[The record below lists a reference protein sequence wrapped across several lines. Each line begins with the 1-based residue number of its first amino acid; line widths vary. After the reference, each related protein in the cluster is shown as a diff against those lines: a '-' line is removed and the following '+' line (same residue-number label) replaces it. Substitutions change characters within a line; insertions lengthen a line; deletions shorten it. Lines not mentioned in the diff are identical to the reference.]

1 MLPVALLA
9 FMGILLG
16 LGSSFSSESMIKT
29 VKIISGK
36 PAVKIIFQFMSTIG
50 GFAFASTC
58 HVCNGH
64 SVGVSS
70 ERKRNCCVFRFR
82 RLYGDEFSD

>member
-1 MLPVALLA
+1 MAVKKKKATFWEFFQGLGKTFMLPVALLA
-9 FMGILLG
+9 FMGKAR
-16 LGSSFSSESMIKT
+16 SENYFPIY
-29 VKIISGK
+29 VDNWWFC
-36 PAVKIIFQFMSTIG
+36 VCLF
-50 GFAFASTC
+50 TC